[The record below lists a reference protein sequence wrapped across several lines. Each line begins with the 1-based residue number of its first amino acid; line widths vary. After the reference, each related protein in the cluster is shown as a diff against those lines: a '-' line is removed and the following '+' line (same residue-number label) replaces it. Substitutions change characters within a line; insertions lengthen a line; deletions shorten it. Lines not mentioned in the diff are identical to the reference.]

1 MYIHVEL
8 YNLVREE
15 ASGTSAR
22 VGDRDRGWV
31 GGSWGKLQ
39 GEGEDGLPIW
49 LKEKMRPW
57 QWKITHRKGG
67 HQMKHILEDA

>member
-8 YNLVREE
+8 YNLVRVE

-31 GGSWGKLQ
+31 GGSWVLCYCVSG
-39 GEGEDGLPIW
+39 
-49 LKEKMRPW
+49 
-57 QWKITHRKGG
+57 HRASVAYV
-67 HQMKHILEDA
+67 LTVS